1 MRHDTHNEGDPSDE
15 ELVDAL
21 VQTSYAII
29 GIVTSVAAHH
39 DLSLTLLRVLAIL
52 RDRTPTMSQLA
63 HHLGLDRSTVT
74 GLVERAV
81 RRDLLEKLN
90 NPDDRRSNRV
100 GLTEEGRALAET
112 VTQEIKNEL
121 KPLSSRLDMGQRYD
135 LTKLLTGLGVV
146 G

>member
-1 MRHDTHNEGDPSDE
+1 
-15 ELVDAL
+15 
-21 VQTSYAII
+21 
-29 GIVTSVAAHH
+29 
-39 DLSLTLLRVLAIL
+39 
-52 RDRTPTMSQLA
+52 MSQLA